1 MNLKSHLQTLEYVC
15 MSSDHCSWG
24 VWLKHLC
31 VEDKPPMKFSDTLN
45 RAVFMVKAAL
55 AFSFIIFQP
64 VAQPHKA
71 YMNIGK

>member
-1 MNLKSHLQTLEYVC
+1 

-31 VEDKPPMKFSDTLN
+31 VEDEPPMKFSDILN
-45 RAVFMVKAAL
+45 HAVFMVMAAL

-64 VAQPHKA
+64 VAQPRKA
-71 YMNIGK
+71 FINIGK